1 MLQRTCLVLAVVVM
15 VVVVRQAAAEPHYK
29 VYDKD
34 DDCSTTILYTTTKG
48 ETTKTVHQ
56 ARYVIT
62 STKTVTETTHGDHYQ
77 YGHVHTK
84 TVTENC
90 DDHTHT
96 KYVLKP
102 VTVTDSI
109 TKYEDKEKT
118 VTHLKETTE
127 TVTKTHCGY
136 GYRHY

>member
-1 MLQRTCLVLAVVVM
+1 MLLFLLQ
-15 VVVVRQAAAEPHYK
+15 
-29 VYDKD
+29 
-34 DDCSTTILYTTTKG
+34 
-48 ETTKTVHQ
+48 TTKTVHQ

-62 STKTVTETTHGDHYQ
+62 STETVTKTTLSDRHH

-102 VTVTDSI
+102 VTVTEST
-109 TKYEDKEKT
+109 TKFEDKEKT
-118 VTHLKETTE
+118 VTHLKETTA

-136 GYRHY
+136 GYRPY

>member
-1 MLQRTCLVLAVVVM
+1 MLLFLLQ
-15 VVVVRQAAAEPHYK
+15 
-29 VYDKD
+29 
-34 DDCSTTILYTTTKG
+34 
-48 ETTKTVHQ
+48 TTKTVHQ

-62 STKTVTETTHGDHYQ
+62 STETVTKTTLSDRHH

-102 VTVTDSI
+102 VTVTEST
-109 TKYEDKEKT
+109 TKFEDKEKT
-118 VTHLKETTE
+118 VTHLKETTV

-136 GYRHY
+136 GYRPY

>member
-1 MLQRTCLVLAVVVM
+1 MLQRACVVLAVVV
-15 VVVVRQAAAEPHYK
+15 VVVVSQAAAGPHYN
-29 VYDKD
+29 VYKN

-62 STKTVTETTHGDHYQ
+62 STKTVTETTLGDHHH

-84 TVTENC
+84 TVTEEC
-90 DDHTHT
+90 DDRTYT

-102 VTVTDSI
+102 VTVTESI
-109 TKYEDKEKT
+109 TKFEDKEKT
-118 VTHLKETTE
+118 VTHLKETTQ
-127 TVTKTHCGY
+127 TITKTHCGY